1 MKKIKRFPYYVFTPF
16 LISIYAVL
24 FLFVNNQHEYKLP
37 VVFFPLIVSFLFS
50 AVVFAIIYAVFR
62 KLDSAVFLSSIA
74 IFLALSYGRF
84 LELVGAKKILSF
96 TPELF
101 LGVIVVMF
109 LVFAIFV
116 SVKFRGKL
124 TGVCKILFGMMFFL
138 VLFQIYQ
145 IISFEVTSG
154 RVAREDV
161 KIAPIKTDISKAKES
176 YPDIYYIIPD
186 RYAGQK
192 AFQKQ
197 YGFDN
202 SAFLNS
208 LKDKGFYVP
217 ENSTTNYPKTFQSLG
232 SSLNMEYLDY
242 LTEQTN
248 GGESKDESIVTPLIR
263 NNKVLQFL
271 KDHGYRYVHMG
282 SWWEPTKKNENAD
295 YIFYPRRR
303 EYWGADEFTTGFY
316 STTILSE
323 FLKTFFHEP
332 SDVSKNPRDN
342 LHRQSALQQFEELKK
357 IPLMP
362 GPKFVFA
369 HILLPHDPFVFD
381 KDCNPIGDEVV
392 NKNTHQENYKNQVL
406 CANKKLDNAI
416 DIILRNSKNPP
427 IIILQSDEGPFP
439 MNDPISGDQAWGE
452 ASETALREK
461 FPILN
466 AYYLPGKD
474 AKAVGFYDTIT
485 PVNSFR
491 LLLNTYFG
499 EDMPLLEDR
508 NYIFQDDSNY
518 YKFIDVTEIVS

>member
-1 MKKIKRFPYYVFTPF
+1 MRIIKRFPYYVFTPF
-16 LISIYAVL
+16 LISVYTVL

-37 VVFFPLIVSFLFS
+37 VVVFPLLVSILFAGIVFGITF
-50 AVVFAIIYAVFR
+50 AVLKKI
-62 KLDSAVFLSSIA
+62 DSAVFLSSI
-74 IFLALSYGRF
+74 IVFITLSYGRF
-84 LELVGAKKILSF
+84 IELFGSKKIFLMS
-96 TPELF
+96 PE
-101 LGVIVVMF
+101 IVVGS
-109 LVFAIFV
+109 LVFFLFTAVIIV
-116 SVKFRGKL
+116 SFKFSAKL
-124 TGVCKILFGMMFFL
+124 KGVCKVAFGMVFL
-138 VLFQIYQ
+138 LVFIQLYQ

-154 RVAREDV
+154 RISRDEV
-161 KIAPIKTDISKAKES
+161 KTAPIKTDISKAKDS

-192 AFQKQ
+192 AFQEQ

-282 SWWEPTKKNENAD
+282 SWWEPTKTNENAD

-357 IPLMP
+357 IPPMP
-362 GPKFVFA
+362 GPKFVFV

-439 MNDPISGDQAWGE
+439 MNDPISGDQAWGN
-452 ASETALREK
+452 ASTTALREK
-461 FPILN
+461 FPIIN
-466 AYYLPGKD
+466 AYYFPGKD
-474 AKAVGFYDTIT
+474 PVGSGLYDSIT

-491 LLLNTYFG
+491 VLFNTYFG
-499 EDMPLLEDR
+499 EEFELLEDK

-518 YKFIDVTEIVS
+518 YKFIDVSNIVK